1 MIEIVKSPSSDIF
14 YGLIENTTSQLY
26 LCAPY
31 IKKEV
36 VKKILALKN
45 KTATLNVFTSA
56 NVANFVNGSS
66 DVEAIQMLIDS
77 GIDVINYQKLH
88 AKIYLFDDKKALITS
103 ANLTNYALYKNYEY
117 GVLIHEDE
125 KSALD
130 QIYNDFVEMLS
141 SDLKGQF
148 DKENIKTIVE
158 IVKDFKGRGLTKID
172 ESEDELLPVEKAT
185 KLTKYLSPWQK
196 DVFNCIA
203 SISEPTFTL
212 SDVNKFIP
220 ALKIK
225 HPKNNNVEAKVR
237 QILQQL
243 RDIGFIKFVERGK
256 YKKLWCI
263 L

>member
-14 YGLIENTTSQLY
+14 YDLVGKTTSQLY

-36 VKKILALKN
+36 VKKILDIKN
-45 KTATLNVFTSA
+45 KTTTLNVFTSA

-66 DVEAIQMLIDS
+66 DVEAIKMLIDS
-77 GIDVINYQKLH
+77 GIEVINYQRLH
-88 AKIYLFDDKKALITS
+88 AKIYLFDDKKALVTS

-125 KSALD
+125 KTALD

-141 SDLKGQF
+141 SELKGQF
-148 DKENIKTIVE
+148 DKENIKTIIEV
-158 IVKDFKGRGLTKID
+158 VKDFKGKGLTKID
-172 ESEDELLPVEKAT
+172 ESEDELLPVKKAS

-196 DVFNCIA
+196 DVFNCIV
-203 SISEPTFTL
+203 SIPNPVFLL
-212 SDVNKFIP
+212 SDVNKFVP
-220 ALKIK
+220 ALKAK
-225 HPKNNNVEAKVR
+225 HPKNNNVEAKIR

-243 RDIGFIKFVERGK
+243 RDIGFIKFIERGK